1 MAPVDKDSCEE
12 TGGMFSDDTVRGEQ
26 YSPRR

>member
-1 MAPVDKDSCEE
+1 MAPVDKGSCEE

-26 YSPRR
+26 YGPP